1 MSSSLWPHGLQPTKL
16 LCPWNSPGNN
26 TGVGS
31 HSLLQGSSQPRDQTQ
46 VSCIAGIFLILW
58 ATREVLLCV
67 CVCVCVCVYL
77 YSEELKTGSQRGS
90 CTPVFIIALFPI
102 ASRWK
107 LLKYPLIDE
116 QIRGYTY
123 NGLSFSLKNG
133 GNPVTCYNTGEFW
146 TYYAK

>member
-1 MSSSLWPHGLQPTKL
+1 
-16 LCPWNSPGNN
+16 
-26 TGVGS
+26 
-31 HSLLQGSSQPRDQTQ
+31 
-46 VSCIAGIFLILW
+46 
-58 ATREVLLCV
+58 
-67 CVCVCVCVYL
+67 VYL
-77 YSEELKTGSQRGS
+77 YTEELKTGSQRGS

-133 GNPVTCYNTGEFW
+133 GNPVTCYNTGEF
-146 TYYAK
+146 